1 MFDNF
6 FKTKKINQGQMK
18 KKLPNVKRI
27 IKNICNTGNNIR
39 TKMEGKKRV
48 ADVEVKKE
56 KEIRDKV

>member
-1 MFDNF
+1 LIIFSRQKKNKSRTNAK
-6 FKTKKINQGQMK
+6 KTAKCETYHKKY
-18 KKLPNVKRI
+18 
-27 IKNICNTGNNIR
+27 NTGNNIR